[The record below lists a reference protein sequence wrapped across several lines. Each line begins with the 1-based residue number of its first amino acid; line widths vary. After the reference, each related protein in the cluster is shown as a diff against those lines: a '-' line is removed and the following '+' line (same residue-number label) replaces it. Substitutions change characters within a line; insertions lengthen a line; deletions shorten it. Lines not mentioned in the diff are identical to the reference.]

1 MKTLRRLLPCTV
13 LLWTAVA
20 VAQEPGVPAVRG
32 EPSAADLARARTSF
46 ETGVEALR
54 QEDYPGALSA
64 FQASWSLNP
73 RPIVMFNIANCQ
85 AALFDYPAAIASFR
99 IYLEVGA
106 ESEPA
111 DRMEDA
117 RGRIA
122 ELEPR
127 VGQVV
132 LTVDPPGAQVLVDG
146 RDVGTT
152 PLADALRLG
161 PGPHVLE
168 LRRDGFEAFR
178 RELTVEQGERVEVV
192 AVLLP
197 AAPVVGPVEPPVG
210 PLEPTPEEPEDDSVV
225 GSWWLW
231 TIVGAVVVGGA
242 VTAGVLLWPSD
253 ERPADDWV
261 LHGP

>member
-1 MKTLRRLLPCTV
+1 MKTICRLLPWTLV
-13 LLWTAVA
+13 LWTATA
-20 VAQEPGVPAVRG
+20 AAQEPPAG
-32 EPSAADLARARTSF
+32 SAAEEPSAADVARARTEF
-46 ETGVEALR
+46 ETAVEALR
-54 QEDYPGALSA
+54 QEDYPAALA
-64 FQASWSLNP
+64 ALQASWTLNP

-85 AALFDYPAAIASFR
+85 AALFDYPAAIASFHT
-99 IYLEVGA
+99 YLEVGA

-111 DRMEDA
+111 ARLEEA
-117 RGRIA
+117 RGRID
-122 ELEPR
+122 ELESR

-146 RDVGTT
+146 REVGTT
-152 PLADALRLG
+152 PLAEPVRLG

-168 LRRDGFEAFR
+168 LRKEGCESFR

-197 AAPVVGPVEPPVG
+197 AAPVVGPVEPPIG
-210 PLEPTPEEPEDDSVV
+210 PLAPTPDDPDDDSVV
-225 GSWWLW
+225 TSWWLW
-231 TIVGAVVVGGA
+231 TIVGVVVVGGA

-253 ERPADDWV
+253 EGPADDWV

>member
-1 MKTLRRLLPCTV
+1 MTAFRRLLSLTV
-13 LLWTAVA
+13 VLCAGAAT
-20 VAQEPGVPAVRG
+20 AQEAPPAAA
-32 EPSAADLARARTSF
+32 EPSAADVARARTLF
-46 ETGVEALR
+46 DDAVDALR
-54 QEDYPGALSA
+54 EEDYPTALA
-64 FQASWSLNP
+64 ALQTSWALNP

-85 AALFDYPAAIASFR
+85 RALFDYPAAIASFQT
-99 IYLEVGA
+99 YLEVGA
-106 ESEPA
+106 ATEPA

-122 ELEPR
+122 ELEAR

-146 RDVGTT
+146 RDAGTT
-152 PLADALRLG
+152 PLHEPLRLG
-161 PGPHVLE
+161 PGSHVLE
-168 LRRDGFEAFR
+168 LRRDGFESFR

-192 AVLLP
+192 AVLVP
-197 AAPVVGPVEPPVG
+197 AAPVVAAPAEPPEV
-210 PLEPTPEEPEDDSVV
+210 PLEPPAEEPADGGVAS
-225 GSWWLW
+225 SWWLW

-253 ERPADDWV
+253 ESPADDWV